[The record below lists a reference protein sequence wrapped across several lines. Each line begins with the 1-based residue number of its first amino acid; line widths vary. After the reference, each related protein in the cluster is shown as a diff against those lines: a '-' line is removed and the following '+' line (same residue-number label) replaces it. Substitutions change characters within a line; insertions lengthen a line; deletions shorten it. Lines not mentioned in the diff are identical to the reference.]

1 MKNLMLEI
9 EVSRKGLRPLIIGQ
23 PDDHLSDWRGCNF
36 HHIGLPGWKPSRWLP
51 DTKENRSMLRTF
63 FRFMR
68 FSEEL
73 KKALRGKTGTFLSDS
88 SEFAPVTVEGNT
100 PFPFTGGR
108 IGTGTTDGT
117 TTVKYRHHDRFG
129 YLDDVTHEAPPGRG
143 LAYEA

>member
-23 PDDHLSDWRGCNF
+23 PDDHLSDWRGCSF

-73 KKALRGKTGTFLSDS
+73 KKALR
-88 SEFAPVTVEGNT
+88 
-100 PFPFTGGR
+100 
-108 IGTGTTDGT
+108 
-117 TTVKYRHHDRFG
+117 
-129 YLDDVTHEAPPGRG
+129 
-143 LAYEA
+143 